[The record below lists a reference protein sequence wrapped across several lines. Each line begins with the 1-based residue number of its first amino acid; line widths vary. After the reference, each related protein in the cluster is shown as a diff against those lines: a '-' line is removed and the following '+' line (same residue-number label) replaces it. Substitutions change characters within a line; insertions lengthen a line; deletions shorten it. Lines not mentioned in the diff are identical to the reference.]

1 MKLSRLLCL
10 GLCLLTLTGTACAK
24 KPTAPDTKKN
34 GPVTAYMPRKL
45 EGPVHLVWDWQ
56 APGEAASKLA
66 QEKKLPGINVLSPSW
81 FILSDTEGNI
91 EVKNAT
97 TDYAPQAHA
106 KGYRV
111 WALITNGFDPDRT
124 HGLLDNPAGRQK
136 AAENLLQLARTYQLD
151 GINLDFENIK
161 LEDSDRLTAFVGE
174 LSGVLKPAG
183 YTVSIDVTVPSDNGN
198 WSKCY
203 NRKELAEQVDYVMLM
218 AYDEHHRLSNVAGSV
233 ASLPWVEQ
241 GIQKTLLEVPK
252 EKLVLGMPLYM
263 RDWTVKEDGTVSA
276 RTLSMPG
283 ARKRIR
289 DHSLVPAWLSSE
301 GQYYF
306 EYKEQGTLH
315 KVWMEEG
322 RSLALKNALISRY
335 DLAGSAYWRKGLE
348 EPEVWENAE
357 AYTAGAGHADAPPEN
372 GPADAHRPSNP

>member
-1 MKLSRLLCL
+1 MKIQRLLCI
-10 GLCLLTLTGTACAK
+10 GLCLLAFTGTACARK
-24 KPTAPDTKKN
+24 STAPDTRAA
-34 GPVTAYMPRKL
+34 GPVTAYVPRKV

-56 APGEAASKLA
+56 APGEAVSRLA
-66 QEKKLPGINVLSPSW
+66 KEKKLPGVNVLSPSW

-91 EVKNAT
+91 EVKNAAA
-97 TDYAPQAHA
+97 DYAPQAHA
-106 KGYRV
+106 KGYKV

-136 AAENLLQLARTYQLD
+136 AAENLLQLARDYQLD
-151 GINLDFENIK
+151 GINLDFENIRA
-161 LEDSDRLTAFVGE
+161 EDSDRLTAFVGE
-174 LSGVLKPAG
+174 ISGMLKPAG
-183 YTVSIDVTVPSDNGN
+183 YTLSIDVTVPSDNGN
-198 WSKCY
+198 WSRCY
-203 NRKELAEQVDYVMLM
+203 NRKDLAGQVDYVMLM
-218 AYDEHHRLSNVAGSV
+218 AYDEHHRLSKTAGSV

-241 GIQKTLLEVPK
+241 GIRKTLQEVPK

-283 ARKRIR
+283 ARKLIE
-289 DHSLVPAWLSSE
+289 DHSLVPAWLSQE

-315 KVWMEEG
+315 KVWMEES

-348 EPEVWENAE
+348 EPDVWESVGNFSGRV
-357 AYTAGAGHADAPPEN
+357 TPNIQPPITN
-372 GPADAHRPSNP
+372 H

>member
-1 MKLSRLLCL
+1 MNKRWIAIVC
-10 GLCLLTLTGTACAK
+10 LCLLALTGTACAK
-24 KPTAPDTKKN
+24 KSEAPDAKAT
-34 GPVTAYMPRKL
+34 GQVTAYVPQKV

-56 APGEAASKLA
+56 APGEGTSKLA
-66 QEKKLPGINVLSPSW
+66 KEKKLPGVNVLSPSW

-91 EVKNAT
+91 ETKNAT
-97 TDYAPQAHA
+97 LEYAPQAHA
-106 KGYRV
+106 KGYKV

-136 AAENLLQLARTYQLD
+136 AAENLLQLAQTYQLD
-151 GINLDFENIK
+151 GVNLDFENIK
-161 LEDSDRLTAFVGE
+161 AEDSDRLTAFVGE
-174 LSGVLKPAG
+174 LSGMLKPAG

-203 NRKELAEQVDYVMLM
+203 NRKDLAAQVDYVMLM
-218 AYDEHHRLSNVAGSV
+218 AYDEHHRLSKTAGSV

-276 RTLSMPG
+276 KTLSMPG
-283 ARKRIR
+283 ARKLIK
-289 DHSLVPAWLSSE
+289 DNNLMPAWLSRE

-306 EYKEQGTLH
+306 EYKDQGILH
-315 KVWMEEG
+315 KVWMEES

-348 EPEVWENAE
+348 EPEVWDHAQ
-357 AYTAGAGHADAPPEN
+357 AYTVGVD
-372 GPADAHRPSNP
+372 R